1 MIRLFRK
8 YKRNCALMI
17 FDACESLICF
27 PIYLTIRTYV
37 IARLKKWER
46 FTVCYNVYLLVSKEL
61 MTI

>member
-17 FDACESLICF
+17 FDACDNLICF
-27 PIYLTIRTYV
+27 TIYLTIRTYV
-37 IARLKKWER
+37 IARLKSGKDLLS
-46 FTVCYNVYLLVSKEL
+46 VIMMYLLVSKEL